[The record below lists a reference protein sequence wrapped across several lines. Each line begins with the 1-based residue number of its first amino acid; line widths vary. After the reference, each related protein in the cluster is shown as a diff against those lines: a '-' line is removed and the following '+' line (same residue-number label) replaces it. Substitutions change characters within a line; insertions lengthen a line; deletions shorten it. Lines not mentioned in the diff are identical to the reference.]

1 MRRKVNAFVA
11 PVETQDDSFVT
22 EAFLHHPPTSSDLV
36 HEIDRAL
43 LEDTRLDDGFD
54 VVARMPL
61 EDNPTRCRA
70 SEGCVTEGALLRP
83 RRRFPLEFARRFPQ
97 ERWRDRAMI
106 ASAAPFTGL
115 AIYRG

>member
-61 EDNPTRCRA
+61 EDNR
-70 SEGCVTEGALLRP
+70 L
-83 RRRFPLEFARRFPQ
+83 
-97 ERWRDRAMI
+97 D
-106 ASAAPFTGL
+106 AAQVKDV
-115 AIYRG
+115 